1 MKQYC
6 RYCAFCFEGDCYCC
20 SALNKTLGDKQI
32 KRPNKC
38 KEFAMLNE
46 DVITGKEYKPREHKR
61 EHNKPKIK
69 IESATL
75 FEEATQ

>member
-6 RYCAFCFEGDCYCC
+6 RYCAFCFESSCYYC
-20 SALNKTLGDKQI
+20 SALSKPLGDEQI

-38 KEFAMLNE
+38 KEFAMLN

-75 FEEATQ
+75 FEEVTQ

>member
-6 RYCAFCFEGDCYCC
+6 RYCAFCFEGDCYYC
-20 SALNKTLGDKQI
+20 SALKKPLGDEQI

-38 KEFAMLNE
+38 KEFALLN
-46 DVITGKEYKPREHKR
+46 DVITGKEYKPREHKS

-75 FEEATQ
+75 FEEVAQ